1 MAKQKQQP
9 LTKKDFQDVMSAF
22 ESMILKLFKVVDER
36 FNKVNEKFDKVNE
49 RFDKQDAKILD
60 LQLDSKDLKRNQQE
74 MIKQQKIAQA
84 SLVALDKRVRFQDD
98 FPERLKQAEY
108 DIHDLKLNVHRL
120 KAK

>member
-1 MAKQKQQP
+1 MPKAKQQP

-36 FNKVNEKFDKVNE
+36 FEKINEKFDKVHE

-74 MIKQQKIAQA
+74 MIKQQKITQA
-84 SLVALDKRVRFQDD
+84 SVVALDKRVRFQED
-98 FPERLKQAEY
+98 FPERLEQAEH
-108 DIHDLKLNVHRL
+108 DIHDLKLDVHRL